1 MTKSAN
7 EQINSRLIGRSIPF
21 SGEIDNEPDDATKEE
36 EQSLERERK
45 QLENNALIQELEF
58 KKEEHSQRIKYAK
71 RIYTLIVAWLVFIGF
86 VVICSGLKVLL
97 YEYFELSD
105 KVIITL
111 LTTTTVTVIGL
122 FGTVL
127 KYLFGRQPNRGSAT
141 DKP

>member
-1 MTKSAN
+1 MTKSTN
-7 EQINSRLIGRSIPF
+7 EQINARLIGRSIPF
-21 SGEIDNEPDDATKEE
+21 SGDIANEPDDATREE
-36 EQSLERERK
+36 AQSLERERQ
-45 QLENNALIQELEF
+45 QLENNALIQELKF
-58 KKEEHSQRIKYAK
+58 KNEEHSQRIAYAK
-71 RIYTLIVAWLVFIGF
+71 RIYTLIVAWLIFIGF

-97 YEYFELSD
+97 CQYFELSD

-127 KYLFGRQPNRGSAT
+127 KYLFGRQPSRNSAT